1 MKKAELLKTLAA
13 LHQDLSAA
21 EQVDPE
27 AERLLRAVTNDI
39 ERLLNDQQEARQEDS
54 KTLSSKLQ
62 SLVLSWEAD
71 HPQIARLIGQAADT
85 LANIG
90 I

>member
-1 MKKAELLKTLAA
+1 MKKAELLKTLEA

-21 EQVDPE
+21 DQVDPE
-27 AERLLRAVTNDI
+27 AERLLRAVTDDI
-39 ERLLNDQQEARQEDS
+39 ERLLDDQQETPQEDPQS
-54 KTLSSKLQ
+54 LSFKLR
-62 SLVLSWEAD
+62 SLVLSWESD

>member
-1 MKKAELLKTLAA
+1 MKKAELLKTLEA

-21 EQVDPE
+21 DQVDPE

-39 ERLLNDQQEARQEDS
+39 ERLLDDQQEAPQEDPQS
-54 KTLSSKLQ
+54 LSSKLQ
-62 SLVLSWEAD
+62 SLVLSWEAG
-71 HPQIARLIGQAADT
+71 HPKIARLIGQAADM
-85 LANIG
+85 LANVG